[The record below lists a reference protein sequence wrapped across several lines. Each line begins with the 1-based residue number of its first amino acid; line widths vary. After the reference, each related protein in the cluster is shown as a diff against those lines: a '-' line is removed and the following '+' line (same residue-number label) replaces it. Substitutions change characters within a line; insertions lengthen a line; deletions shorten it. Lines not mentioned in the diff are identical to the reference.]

1 MLEIDFESKKKA
13 LKRGKES
20 VEKIVYQLA
29 NIAYCFTSVG
39 GEINRRQKRYKNR
52 CDGSIKRP
60 KRNDSCTYIL
70 RFVGF
75 QVVRVKYRPL
85 VEFININPFMEI
97 RFVFEFSKCRVRS
110 RQKRRKIGK

>member
-1 MLEIDFESKKKA
+1 MYINWRISRIVLRQLVAKLIGDK
-13 LKRGKES
+13 S
-20 VEKIVYQLA
+20 VIKIVAMARL
-29 NIAYCFTSVG
+29 
-39 GEINRRQKRYKNR
+39 K
-52 CDGSIKRP
+52 D
-60 KRNDSCTYIL
+60 RNETILVHIYTYIL